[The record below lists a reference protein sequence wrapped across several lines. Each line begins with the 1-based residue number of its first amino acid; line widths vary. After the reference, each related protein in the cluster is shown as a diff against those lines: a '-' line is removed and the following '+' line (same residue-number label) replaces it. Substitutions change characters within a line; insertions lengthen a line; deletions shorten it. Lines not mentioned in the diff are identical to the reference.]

1 MLKYANYDIVFQE
14 FPDEVTLAVNIT
26 GCPNGCPGCHSAYLQ
41 RDCGEP
47 LTLQRLEGMLR
58 PYDGGVTCIG
68 LMGGDAHPDE
78 VMALAGQ
85 IKQHYG
91 GRIKVG
97 WYSGRQNP
105 PAGFRAEA
113 FDYVKFGPYVA
124 QYGPLKSPTTNQR
137 LYRIDR
143 GAQMVDITARFW
155 QR

>member
-1 MLKYANYDIVFQE
+1 MLKYANSDIVFQE
-14 FPDEVTLAVNIT
+14 FPDEVTLAINIT
-26 GCPNGCPGCHSAYLQ
+26 GCPNGCPGCHSSYLQ
-41 RDCGEP
+41 RDCGER
-47 LTLQRLEGMLR
+47 LTLQSVEDMLR
-58 PYDGGVTCIG
+58 PYAGGVTCIG

-78 VMALAGQ
+78 VMALARQ
-85 IKQHYG
+85 IRQHYE

-105 PAGFRAEA
+105 PANFQAEV
-113 FDYVKFGPYVA
+113 FDYVKFGPYVEK
-124 QYGPLKSPTTNQR
+124 YGPLKSRTTNQR